1 MTTNTFIKPRQ
12 QTAAFALSTTFT
24 LAMLLAMNMLATQ
37 PAVDANLAA
46 AAAQQQQAQAAQQL
60 RG

>member
-12 QTAAFALSTTFT
+12 QTAAFVLSTTFT

-37 PAVDANLAA
+37 PAADANLAA
-46 AAAQQQQAQAAQQL
+46 AAASTQAQSSSAAA
-60 RG
+60 RV